1 MELYADPRAG
11 LLTFVPILPVI
22 YLIPFREVIM
32 LSAGKRPL
40 YYKKLLVNAAFRG
53 GLMAAR
59 FFPLDQSDPVEIA
72 GYVLRARIGSGGM
85 GNVYLS
91 FTRGG
96 RPVAL
101 KVVRK
106 EFADDPEFR
115 RRFRMEVTAAQ
126 RVQGLYTAPVVDA
139 DTDATVP
146 WLATAYIAGPSL
158 NYAVGEYGRLPEAS
172 VFRLLGGVAEGL
184 TAVHAAGL
192 VHRDL
197 KPANVLLAADGPRV
211 IDFGIAFATD
221 ATSLTN
227 SGALLGTP
235 AFMTP
240 EQVAGKPVSSA
251 TDVFALGHLVAYAAT
266 GHSVF
271 GDGHFSSL
279 VYRIAQEQP
288 DLSGCPDSLREC
300 VSRCLAKDPAE
311 RPDLAEIMV
320 LAKDGL
326 AGQTM
331 QLANGSWLPEPVA
344 GTLAAYDTSAAPP
357 AAARLPDATVTVGTG
372 SGPVS
377 SGSVTVPGAG
387 GPGGYGLPP
396 AAPQPSG
403 PVPPPRRRR
412 GLKRPGVIVPAVLVV
427 LLAAVGAGAYLGFD
441 LKGNSSAQNQAGSDT
456 APTVSAS
463 AQAVSTPAAAG
474 STSAPASVPGAAV
487 PSSAVSG
494 AVVSSTEYST
504 PDPFPLC
511 DPNGGQWLLVNMTP
525 QSGGCVPNMQA
536 VSNNSGYSFATVS
549 SFPHGVPLTDSNTV
563 TVSGQVGGYNGTN
576 CLGPAEGNTS
586 SGYIALLCDN
596 GQWYIDSVASL
607 GTSSAVV
614 GKQLATGSYPYSQS
628 TTYDIS
634 LTFGSGTGKLGVTFS
649 QGSASPLSETFS
661 TGAFT
666 PDSVGYALNTGGGNE
681 SSTIDGFVYTVN

>member
-1 MELYADPRAG
+1 
-11 LLTFVPILPVI
+11 
-22 YLIPFREVIM
+22 
-32 LSAGKRPL
+32 
-40 YYKKLLVNAAFRG
+40 
-53 GLMAAR
+53 MAAR
-59 FFPLDQSDPVEIA
+59 FLPLDQSDPVEIA
-72 GYVLRARIGSGGM
+72 GYALRARLGSGGM

-101 KVVRK
+101 KVIRK

-115 RRFRMEVTAAQ
+115 RRFRMEVAAAQ

-139 DTDATVP
+139 DPDAAVP

-158 NYAVGEYGRLPEAS
+158 NYAVTEYGPLPEAS

-211 IDFGIAFATD
+211 IDFGIAYAAD

-227 SGALLGTP
+227 SGAMLGTP
-235 AFMTP
+235 AFMSP

-271 GDGHFSSL
+271 GEGHFSSL

-300 VSRCLAKDPAE
+300 VSQCLAKDPAE
-311 RPDLAEIMV
+311 RPDLAEVMV
-320 LAKDGL
+320 FAKGGL

-331 QLANGSWLPEPVA
+331 QLASGSWLPEPVA

-357 AAARLPDATVTVGTG
+357 AAARVPDATVTVGAT
-372 SGPVS
+372 SGAVPT
-377 SGSVTVPGAG
+377 GSVTVPGAG

-396 AAPQPSG
+396 ATPQASG
-403 PVPPPRRRR
+403 PVPPPRRR
-412 GLKRPGVIVPAVLVV
+412 GLKRPKVIVPAVLVV

-441 LKGNSSAQNQAGSDT
+441 LKGNSSQNQASGTTTPT
-456 APTVSAS
+456 AKAPAPSSPAAS
-463 AQAVSTPAAAG
+463 APAAAG
-474 STSAPASVPGAAV
+474 STAPSAPASAAAS
-487 PSSAVSG
+487 PSTSVSG
-494 AVVSSTEYST
+494 AVISSTEYST
-504 PDPFPLC
+504 PEPFPLC
-511 DPNGGQWLLVNMTP
+511 DPNGGQWLLVNLTP
-525 QSGGCVPNMQA
+525 QSGGCVPNMTA
-536 VSNNSGYSFATVS
+536 LANNSGYSFGTVS

-563 TVSGQVGGYNGTN
+563 TITGQVGNYDGTE
-576 CLGPAEGNTS
+576 CLGPAEGSST

-596 GQWYIDSVASL
+596 GQWYINSVASL
-607 GTSSAVV
+607 GTGSAVV
-614 GKQLATGSYPYSQS
+614 GKQLATGSYPYNAS

-649 QGSASPLSETFS
+649 EGSASPLSETFS
-661 TGAFT
+661 TGQFT
-666 PDSVGYALNTGGGNE
+666 PDAVGYALNGSSSGN
-681 SSTIDGFVYTVN
+681 SSTVDGFLYTVN

>member
-1 MELYADPRAG
+1 
-11 LLTFVPILPVI
+11 
-22 YLIPFREVIM
+22 
-32 LSAGKRPL
+32 
-40 YYKKLLVNAAFRG
+40 
-53 GLMAAR
+53 MAAR
-59 FFPLDQSDPVEIA
+59 FLPLDQSDPVEIA
-72 GYVLRARIGSGGM
+72 GYALRARLGSGGM

-101 KVVRK
+101 KVIRK

-115 RRFRMEVTAAQ
+115 RRFRMEVAAAQ

-139 DTDATVP
+139 DPDAAVP
-146 WLATAYIAGPSL
+146 WLATAYIAGPAL
-158 NYAVGEYGRLPEAS
+158 NYAVTEYGPLPEAS

-211 IDFGIAFATD
+211 IDFGIAYAAD

-227 SGALLGTP
+227 SGAMLGTP
-235 AFMTP
+235 AFMSP

-271 GDGHFSSL
+271 GEGHFSSL

-300 VSRCLAKDPAE
+300 VSQCLAKDPAE
-311 RPDLAEIMV
+311 RPDLAEVMV
-320 LAKDGL
+320 FAKGGL
-326 AGQTM
+326 TGQTM
-331 QLANGSWLPEPVA
+331 QLASGSWLPEPVA

-357 AAARLPDATVTVGTG
+357 AAARIPDATVTVGAT
-372 SGPVS
+372 SGAVS
-377 SGSVTVPGAG
+377 TGSVTVPGAG

-396 AAPQPSG
+396 APPQAAG
-403 PVPPPRRRR
+403 PVPPPRRR
-412 GLKRPGVIVPAVLVV
+412 GLKRPKVIVPAVLIV

-441 LKGNSSAQNQAGSDT
+441 LKGNTSSGK
-456 APTVSAS
+456 
-463 AQAVSTPAAAG
+463 QAVSDTTPAAKA
-474 STSAPASVPGAAV
+474 SA
-487 PSSAVSG
+487 PSSAVASVPAGTGSTSPSAPAVASPSTSVSG
-494 AVVSSTEYST
+494 AVISSTEYST
-504 PDPFPLC
+504 PEPFPLC
-511 DPNGGQWLLVNMTP
+511 DPNGGQWLLVNLTP
-525 QSGGCVPNMQA
+525 QSGGCVPNMTA
-536 VSNNSGYSFATVS
+536 DANDSGYSFGTVS

-563 TVSGQVGGYNGTN
+563 TITGQVGNYDGTE
-576 CLGPAEGNTS
+576 CLGPAEGSATT
-586 SGYIALLCDN
+586 GYIALLCDN
-596 GQWYIDSVASL
+596 GQWYINNVASL
-607 GTSSAVV
+607 GTSSVVV
-614 GKQLATGSYPYSQS
+614 GKQLATGSYPYNAS

-649 QGSASPLSETFS
+649 EGSASPLSETFS
-661 TGAFT
+661 TGQFT
-666 PDSVGYALNTGGGNE
+666 PDAVGYALNANYSGN
-681 SSTIDGFVYTVN
+681 SSTVDGFLYTVNS